1 MTSPNSV
8 PGRGAT
14 PGPERESEQQ
24 PIVRDKRRVRMD
36 GTVTAP
42 AADAAPA
49 TATATTSAAGPP
61 VGVPPVDAP
70 PAERGSS
77 GSAAIDRIDELEAE
91 VAERTAD
98 LQRSRADFQ
107 NYKRRRDREF
117 ESAQQMAVTAFV
129 SGLLGV
135 LDDIDRAREHEDMS
149 AGFRSVAD
157 GLEQQVA
164 KAGLT
169 RFGTAG
175 DPFDPTIHEA
185 LMSGYSEE
193 VDGPT
198 ATVIVAAGYRIGDR
212 VVRPARVMVMDRPM
226 SNAVDDSL
234 GLTAEEAGVTEGA
247 GVAEAAP
254 LGAAGTGTGTGTG
267 TGQQAAGEP
276 ADPS

>member
-42 AADAAPA
+42 AADAAPPA
-49 TATATTSAAGPP
+49 DGTDPA
-61 VGVPPVDAP
+61 PVDAP
-70 PAERGSS
+70 AAERGSS